1 MERTGEEVSEARD
14 SEEIFDEEGAENQ
27 KWEVGNDQS
36 DEGDQSIFENMGEEE
51 SIVIDSLSASGS
63 DIVAGDFFEKNR
75 PINAGFFA
83 EIDHAED

>member
-1 MERTGEEVSEARD
+1 
-14 SEEIFDEEGAENQ
+14 
-27 KWEVGNDQS
+27 
-36 DEGDQSIFENMGEEE
+36 MGEEE
-51 SIVIDSLSASGS
+51 SIVVDSFSASGS